1 MCGTGRLGGS
11 AAALALL
18 VHASTLRASAAVLAC
33 LSIRVRVEIM
43 GSQTCGIVGKSQP
56 VLIMIDPII
65 SSSPAPVCSGGA
77 GARPEWALLDSQ
89 NKVSSTTEGRAVSL
103 LVRCMRGEESLLQSV
118 LRQRLAPL
126 VVS

>member
-1 MCGTGRLGGS
+1 MWNRREIS
-11 AAALALL
+11 ASSNYDRS
-18 VHASTLRASAAVLAC
+18 H
-33 LSIRVRVEIM
+33 
-43 GSQTCGIVGKSQP
+43 
-56 VLIMIDPII
+56 II